1 MIFTRSPRARQKNRR
16 AVAAGSPTVNRA
28 ALARARVCLQVLL
41 TEARLR
47 AATRRSRASHATREV
62 AEEAEGAGAA
72 VADVVAVPTGR
83 AKAQA
88 QAKGRAQPKASTAIA
103 VNMAVAVAV
112 NAAGS
117 PVPWITA
124 IATRTAATTW
134 ATRRGLPEAAASNA
148 AEAANV
154 LVAAGAAD
162 AAADSSPTFRS
173 R

>member
-47 AATRRSRASHATREV
+47 AATGRSRASHASREE
-62 AEEAEGAGAA
+62 AEEAEGVGAA
-72 VADVVAVPTGR
+72 VADAVGVPTAR
-83 AKAQA
+83 VKAQA
-88 QAKGRAQPKASTAIA
+88 HTKGQAQAKASTAIA
-103 VNMAVAVAV
+103 ANMAAAAD

-124 IATRTAATTW
+124 IATRTAATIW
-134 ATRRGLPEAAASNA
+134 ATRHGLPEAAASNA